1 MESEAWDR
9 RAMKTAFVVASI
21 VVASLSL
28 ASLLACSK
36 KEETTTT
43 TTYGS
48 TGAPTM
54 PGSGG
59 SNADYDAAKACCDAL
74 MAMSTDPE
82 EGGAFRRAGAACVTK
97 TADVLTG
104 NATKADVLAV
114 VAPIAPA
121 GKLPDACK

>member
-1 MESEAWDR
+1 M
-9 RAMKTAFVVASI
+9 RALRFVAPLVLVSM
-21 VVASLSL
+21 LG
-28 ASLLACSK
+28 CGK
-36 KEETTTT
+36 KEETTT

-59 SNADYDAAKACCDAL
+59 ANADYDGAKACCDAL
-74 MAMSTDPE
+74 MALSTDPE

-104 NATKADVLAV
+104 NATKADVLAA

-121 GKLPDACK
+121 GKLPEACK